1 MPSPNVQFLD
11 TRRWRVL
18 YRSAIFSPN
27 IGIDESSITEAEQA
41 VIARARELYREAG
54 PDVDVERDALED
66 ALYALRALR
75 NNLVLRTAA

>member
-1 MPSPNVQFLD
+1 MQFLD

-18 YRSAIFSPN
+18 YRSAIFSPK
-27 IGIDESSITEAEQA
+27 IGIEESSIREAEQA
-41 VIARARELYREAG
+41 VIERARELYREAG
-54 PDVDVERDALED
+54 PEVDVERDALDD

>member
-1 MPSPNVQFLD
+1 MSPRTAQFLD
-11 TRRWRVL
+11 TRRWRAL
-18 YRSAIFSPN
+18 YRSAIFARN
-27 IGIDESSITEAEQA
+27 IGKDPSSITEAEQA

-54 PDVDVERDALED
+54 PEVEVEREALEG